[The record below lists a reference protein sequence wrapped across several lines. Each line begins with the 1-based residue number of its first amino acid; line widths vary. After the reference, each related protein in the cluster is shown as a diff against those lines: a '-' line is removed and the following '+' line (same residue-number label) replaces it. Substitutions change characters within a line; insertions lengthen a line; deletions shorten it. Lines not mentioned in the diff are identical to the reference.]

1 MTKKLDVKKVFTSPW
16 FIVLGAM
23 LCCALWGSAT
33 PFIKMGYKV
42 MFEGAKPDVP
52 STILFAGIRFAAAGF
67 ITIAIYSIA
76 RKQVLYPKRENLD
89 KVAIIAAFQTVIQYF
104 FFYIGLANTSGAKG
118 TIISGSSS
126 FFAIFISSLI
136 FKQEKL
142 TVKKVVACVV
152 GFAGII
158 AVNLNGLDFS
168 MNFTGDA
175 FVLFSAMSLAFSSV
189 LIKIFSKSEDPV
201 VISGYQF
208 MLGGAV
214 MIIVGLIA
222 GGKIDYVTPKGVAIL
237 IYLSFLSAIA
247 YAVWGMLL
255 KFNPVSKVTIFSF
268 MTPVFGVLL
277 TKLMLPEES
286 TVKLV
291 NLLISL
297 VLVCAGVFMLN
308 YTRQKKSASPEP
320 TKKENE

>member
-1 MTKKLDVKKVFTSPW
+1 MTKKFDVNKVFTSPW

-42 MFEGAKPDVP
+42 MFDGGKPDVY

-76 RKQVLYPKRENLD
+76 RKKVLYPKKENLD
-89 KVAIIAAFQTVIQYF
+89 KVAVIALFQTVIQYF
-104 FFYIGLANTSGAKG
+104 FFYIGLANASGAKG
-118 TIISGSSS
+118 TVISGSSS

-136 FKQEKL
+136 FRQEKL
-142 TVKKVVACVV
+142 TVKKVIACIV

-158 AVNLNGLDFS
+158 AVNLDGLDFS
-168 MNFTGDA
+168 MNLIGDG
-175 FVLFSAMSLAFSSV
+175 FVLFSSVSLAFSSV
-189 LIKIFSKSEDPV
+189 LIKIFSKKEDPV
-201 VISGYQF
+201 VISVYQF
-208 MLGGAV
+208 MLGGTV

-222 GGKIDYVTPKGVAIL
+222 GGKIDNFTLVGAAIL
-237 IYLSFLSAIA
+237 VYLAFLSAIA

-268 MTPVFGVLL
+268 MTPVFGVIL

-297 VLVCAGVFMLN
+297 VLVCTGVFMLN
-308 YTRQKKSASPEP
+308 YVRQKKTPEI
-320 TKKENE
+320 KEIKE

>member
-1 MTKKLDVKKVFTSPW
+1 MNKKFDITKVFTSPIV
-16 FIVLGAM
+16 IVLGAM

-42 MFEGAKPDVP
+42 MFEGGSPDVP
-52 STILFAGIRFAAAGF
+52 STILFAGIRFFFAGF
-67 ITIAIYSIA
+67 ITIAIYSVA
-76 RKQVLYPKRENLD
+76 RKKLLYPKKENLS
-89 KVAIIAAFQTVIQYF
+89 KIGIVAVFQTVIQYF

-126 FFAIFISSLI
+126 FFAIFFSSLL

-142 TVKKVVACVV
+142 TAKKIIACVV

-158 AVNLNGLDFS
+158 AVNLNGLN
-168 MNFTGDA
+168 NFTVNLGDW
-175 FVLFSAMSLAFSSV
+175 FVLFSAMSLAVSSV
-189 LIKIFSKSEDPV
+189 LIKIFSKDEDPV

-214 MIIVGLIA
+214 MVIVGLIA
-222 GGKIDYVTPKGVAIL
+222 GGKIDHVDAKGIAIL
-237 IYLSFLSAIA
+237 VYLAFLSAIA
-247 YAVWGMLL
+247 YALWGVLL

-268 MTPVFGVLL
+268 MTPVFGVIL
-277 TKLMLPEES
+277 TELMLPEES
-286 TVKLV
+286 TVHIV

-297 VLVCAGVFMLN
+297 VLVCLGVFMLN
-308 YTRQKKSASPEP
+308 YTRQNRTPKID
-320 TKKENE
+320 

>member
-1 MTKKLDVKKVFTSPW
+1 MTKKFDFTRVVTSPW

-42 MFEGAKPDVP
+42 MFDGGKPDVP

-67 ITIAIYSIA
+67 ITVALYSIA
-76 RKQVLYPKRENLD
+76 RKKVLYPKKENLD
-89 KVAIIAAFQTVIQYF
+89 KVVVIALFQTVIQYF

-126 FFAIFISSLI
+126 FFAIFISCLM

-142 TVKKVVACVV
+142 TVKKVVACIV

-168 MNFTGDA
+168 MNLMGDG
-175 FVLFSAMSLAFSSV
+175 FVLFSSVSLAFSSV
-189 LIKIFSKSEDPV
+189 LIKIFSKKEDPV

-222 GGKIDYVTPKGVAIL
+222 GGKIDSFTLGGAAIL
-237 IYLSFLSAIA
+237 VYLSFLSAIA
-247 YAVWGMLL
+247 YALWGILL

-268 MTPVFGVLL
+268 MTPVFGVIL

-286 TVKLV
+286 TVKIV

-297 VLVCAGVFMLN
+297 VLVCLGVFMLN
-308 YTRQKKSASPEP
+308 YTRQTKAPEAKS
-320 TKKENE
+320 KD